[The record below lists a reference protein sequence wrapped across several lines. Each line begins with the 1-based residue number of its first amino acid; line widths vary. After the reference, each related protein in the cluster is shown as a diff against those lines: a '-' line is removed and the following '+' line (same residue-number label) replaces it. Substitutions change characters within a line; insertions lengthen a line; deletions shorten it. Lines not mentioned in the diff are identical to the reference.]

1 MLRTSSWIVTIH
13 LKFFLKSFWI
23 YKIYIC
29 IYNFLEPSQN
39 TVHLS
44 SSKSIGLTRP
54 WIIQNLQRFLIPQF
68 KHLSRFRV
76 QEFGSLAPAIYYAS
90 CCTESVYCRMSE
102 LKIMRWQK
110 NCAADISGQHK
121 DFVVHPYSKYI
132 FSVMNTGFPCTQS
145 FTGKFIA
152 GNSVSVIVVPRNI
165 CSKLFQSKL
174 LYLGAKW

>member
-1 MLRTSSWIVTIH
+1 MLDHFLLCLNRKLLKVLNRIKLLDHRQSTSDFVVA
-13 LKFFLKSFWI
+13 F
-23 YKIYIC
+23 Y
-29 IYNFLEPSQN
+29 
-39 TVHLS
+39 
-44 SSKSIGLTRP
+44 SSKSFGLIRL

-76 QEFGSLAPAIYYAS
+76 QEFGSLAPAIYDAS
-90 CCTESVYCRMSE
+90 CLHWINRMSE
-102 LKIMRWQK
+102 LKIMKWQK
-110 NCAADISGQHK
+110 NFAADISGQHK